1 MKRSYFTLFVIF
13 IGSLVILFTT
23 SLQSFAATFS
33 GKVIDE
39 KGNPVPNVVIAIQP
53 SSDFRPVI
61 NIDDPEFNF
70 PLPSTS
76 DETGAFSIKDIT
88 PNFKSSLKLSPNER
102 YPDYQLQSIKIAGI
116 TVTLNQ
122 QYPHFPGFPFA
133 IEPETDIEDVEIT
146 VRLRMRIRGQVLTE
160 DGTPLSNAQ
169 VNLMIRRRSING
181 TGRGSSGGTETL
193 DIDGGFTRYVNSP
206 AYYTVSVKYQGQSA
220 ESKEILLEEGQRLD
234 GLTLTLSGKDQ
245 EPFQPKVEK
254 APAHRNVDHERRQR
268 IWKLR
273 REGVWAIN
281 PDNRHAYKR
290 IYADTH
296 EEALR
301 HATLQGAHLIAIND
315 VAEQAWILQVFG
327 NENFWIGTI
336 TETDGAKQWENGDPV
351 TYSNWDKQN
360 LITKSEKLLEM
371 EKKTTK
377 SYTVL
382 IGATGKWQQIRKGSP
397 VVSITE
403 KAILEKKDL
412 IIGAPEPNKNTE

>member
-1 MKRSYFTLFVIF
+1 MNRSHFTLFVIF
-13 IGSLVILFTT
+13 IGSLVILFAT

-39 KGNPVPNVVIAIQP
+39 KGNPVPDVVIAIQP
-53 SSDFRPVI
+53 SPDFRPVI

-116 TVTLNQ
+116 TIALNH
-122 QYPHFPGFPFA
+122 QYSRFAGFPFA

-169 VNLMIRRRSING
+169 VDLMVRSRSING
-181 TGRGSSGGTETL
+181 GGRGSSGGTETL
-193 DIDGGFTRYVNSP
+193 DIDGGFTRNVNSP

-234 GLTLTLSGKDQ
+234 GLTLTLSGDPQQPRK
-245 EPFQPKVEK
+245 PKVVK
-254 APAHRNVDHERRQR
+254 AVRMVNPERRQAAWQR
-268 IWKLR
+268 Q

-290 IYADTH
+290 IYCNTH
-296 EEALR
+296 QEALEQ
-301 HATLQGAHLIAIND
+301 ATAQGAYLIAIND
-315 VAEQAWILQVFG
+315 KAEQEWILAVFG
-327 NENFWIGTI
+327 KENYWIGSI
-336 TETDGAKQWENGDPV
+336 NDANEGGKKWDNGDPV
-351 TYSNWDKQN
+351 TYTNWDTEQLILESDKSAEKDEKMNTN
-360 LITKSEKLLEM
+360 L
-371 EKKTTK
+371 
-377 SYTVL
+377 TVL
-382 IGATGKWQQIRKGSP
+382 IGVTGKWQQIREESP
-397 VVSITE
+397 IASITE

-412 IIGAPEPNKNTE
+412 IIGAPEPDEDRE

>member
-1 MKRSYFTLFVIF
+1 MNRSHFTPFVVF
-13 IGSLVILFTT
+13 IGSLVVLFAA
-23 SLQSFAATFS
+23 SPQSFAATFS

-39 KGNPVPNVVIAIQP
+39 KGNPVPDVVIAIQP

-102 YPDYQLQSIKIAGI
+102 FSDYRLLSIKIAGI
-116 TVTLNQ
+116 TIALNP
-122 QYPHFPGFPFA
+122 QYSRFAGFPFA

-160 DGTPLSNAQ
+160 DGTPLSNTQ
-169 VNLMIRRRSING
+169 VDLMVRRRSING
-181 TGRGSSGGTETL
+181 GGRGSSGGTETL

-234 GLTLTLSGKDQ
+234 GLTLTLSGDPQLPRK
-245 EPFQPKVEK
+245 PKVVK
-254 APAHRNVDHERRQR
+254 AVRMVNPERRQAAWQR
-268 IWKLR
+268 Q

-290 IYADTH
+290 IYSDTH
-296 EEALR
+296 EEAFAQ
-301 HATLQGAHLIAIND
+301 ATAQGAHLIAIND
-315 VAEQAWILQVFG
+315 KAEQEWILEVFG
-327 NENFWIGTI
+327 KENYWIGSI
-336 TETDGAKQWENGDPV
+336 NDAKEGSKKWDNGDPV
-351 TYSNWDKQN
+351 TYTNWDTEQ
-360 LITKSEKLLEM
+360 LIPESDETTEKDEKLI
-371 EKKTTK
+371 KKL
-377 SYTVL
+377 TVL
-382 IGATGKWQQIRKGSP
+382 VGVTGKWQQIREGSP
-397 VVSITE
+397 VASITE

-412 IIGAPEPNKNTE
+412 IIGAPEPDEDIE

>member
-1 MKRSYFTLFVIF
+1 MNRYHFTPFIIF
-13 IGSLVILFTT
+13 IGSLMIL
-23 SLQSFAATFS
+23 LAAPPQSFAATFS

-39 KGNPVPNVVIAIQP
+39 KGNPVPDVVIAIQP
-53 SSDFRPVI
+53 ASDFRPVI

-116 TVTLNQ
+116 TITLNH
-122 QYPHFPGFPFA
+122 QYSRFAGFPFA

-234 GLTLTLSGKDQ
+234 GLTLTLSG
-245 EPFQPKVEK
+245 EPQQPLKPKVVE
-254 APAHRNVDHERRQR
+254 AARIVNPERRQAA
-268 IWKLR
+268 WKR
-273 REGVWAIN
+273 QREGVWAIN

-290 IYADTH
+290 IYSDTH
-296 EEALR
+296 EEALAQ
-301 HATLQGAHLIAIND
+301 ATAQSAHLVAIND
-315 VAEQAWILQVFG
+315 KSEQEWILEVFG
-327 NENFWIGTI
+327 KENYWIGSI
-336 TETDGAKQWENGDPV
+336 SDAKEGSKKWDNGDPV
-351 TYSNWDKQN
+351 TYTNWDTEQ
-360 LITKSEKLLEM
+360 LILQSDKSAEKG
-371 EKKTTK
+371 EKTNRNF
-377 SYTVL
+377 TVL
-382 IGATGKWQQIRKGSP
+382 IGVTGKWQQIREASP
-397 VVSITE
+397 VASITE
-403 KAILEKKDL
+403 KAILEKKDF
-412 IIGAPEPNKNTE
+412 IIGAPEPDEDIE